1 MQNQDDKVLINLRMK
16 RSLVEE
22 MRLAADRMEIPYSQ
36 FIRLAI
42 KQLLEKEKET
52 INEPAS

>member
-16 RSLVEE
+16 RSLVDE
-22 MRLAADRMEIPYSQ
+22 MRQAADRMEIPYSQ